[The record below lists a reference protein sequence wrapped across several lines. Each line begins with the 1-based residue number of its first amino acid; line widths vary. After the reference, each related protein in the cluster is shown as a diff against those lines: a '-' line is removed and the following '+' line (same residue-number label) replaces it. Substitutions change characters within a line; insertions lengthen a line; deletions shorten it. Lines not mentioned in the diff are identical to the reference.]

1 MKMAV
6 LVEALEIVEIL
17 AWVVEM
23 RMAVLVAVAETVE
36 ALVVE
41 KMWGKMVLA

>member
-1 MKMAV
+1 MKMAA
-6 LVEALEIVEIL
+6 LVEEVVTVEIL

-36 ALVVE
+36 ALAVE